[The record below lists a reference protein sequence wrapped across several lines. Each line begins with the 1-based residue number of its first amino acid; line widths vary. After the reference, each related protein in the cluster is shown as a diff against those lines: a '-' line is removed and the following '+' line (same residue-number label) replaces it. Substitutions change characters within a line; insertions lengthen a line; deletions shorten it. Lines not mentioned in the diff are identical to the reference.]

1 MLFYIIT
8 LFAGMLLMAAP
19 RLLPGFADRYAEVM
33 NPVLLNT
40 LGRVTGLLPFSLA
53 ELLILAAVPI
63 LVFSFRKKVFRKTLA
78 YILCTMFLLFQLNE
92 GVYFSRTR
100 FAAAAG
106 METGDYTDEELAAV
120 CRYLAEEVNAW
131 APRVSR
137 DSAGLMK
144 TNAGVSN
151 RVRASM
157 QKLGMEWPYLD
168 GFYPRPKPVF
178 FSVALSRMNFTGIYS
193 IFTAEANYNRDMTAY
208 NIPFTMAHELSH
220 LKGVMSEKEANF
232 IGYLSCINSDDPD
245 IRYSGAVMGWI
256 YCGNELH
263 DRNYPLWRETALK
276 ICEEANRDM
285 NANNAFW
292 DKYDGPVAETTEQVN
307 DTYLKA
313 GGITEGVKS
322 YDLVVDLITQYELDR
337 GNAVLTN

>member
-1 MLFYIIT
+1 MLFCTIT
-8 LFAGMLLMAAP
+8 FLAGALLAIAP

-53 ELLILAAVPI
+53 ELLILAAIPI
-63 LVFSFRKKVFRKTLA
+63 LVFSFRKKVFRRTVA

-100 FAAAAG
+100 FADAAG
-106 METGDYTDEELAAV
+106 IRTGNYTDEELAEV
-120 CRYLAEEVNAW
+120 CRFLADEVNAW
-131 APRVSR
+131 APRVTR

-144 TNAGVSN
+144 TDAGVSK
-151 RVRASM
+151 RVRSSM
-157 QKLGMEWPYLD
+157 QELGKEWPYLD
-168 GFYPRPKPVF
+168 GFYPRPKPVI
-178 FSVALSRMNFTGIYS
+178 FSVALSCMNFTGIYS

-208 NIPFTMAHELSH
+208 NVPFTMAHELSH

-245 IRYSGAVMGWI
+245 IHYSGAVMGWI

-263 DRNYPLWRETALK
+263 DRNFPLWHEIALE
-276 ICEEANRDM
+276 ICADANRDM

-313 GGITEGVKS
+313 GGISEGVKS
-322 YDLVVDLITQYELDR
+322 YDLVVDLITKYELSR
-337 GNAVLTN
+337 GNTALN